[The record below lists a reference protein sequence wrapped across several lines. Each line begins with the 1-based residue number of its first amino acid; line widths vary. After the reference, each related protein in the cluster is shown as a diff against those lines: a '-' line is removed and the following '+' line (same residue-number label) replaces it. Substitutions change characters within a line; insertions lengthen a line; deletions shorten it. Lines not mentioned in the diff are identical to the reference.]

1 MIFKEVESAGLLNDL
16 EIRLKNNFTYSVD
29 SKETNER
36 NITCKL
42 LNVNNDTIT
51 KSIALENKLKED

>member
-1 MIFKEVESAGLLNDL
+1 VIFKEVESAGLLNDL